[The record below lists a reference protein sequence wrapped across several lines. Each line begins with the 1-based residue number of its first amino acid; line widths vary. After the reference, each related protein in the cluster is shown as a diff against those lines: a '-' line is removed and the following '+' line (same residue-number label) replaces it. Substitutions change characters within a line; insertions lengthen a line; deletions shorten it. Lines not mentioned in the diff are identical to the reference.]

1 MLVQVL
7 AHSDRERW
15 PPVVVGD
22 FVLQEL
28 LRSLLE
34 ERDVLAKHLR
44 RSEAEREE
52 LQAQVARLK
61 LEVDRLKARLEEAER
76 EGKRQAAPFARR
88 KRKKDRNKPGRRPG
102 HPAARRPPPAQ
113 ADDEVEVPLESCP
126 FCGGPVED
134 VQDLEPQV
142 VVDIPAEI
150 KPKVTRYH
158 NQSGWCPHCKRRVH
172 SRHRDQHSDA
182 RGAAGVQVGPRALSA
197 AVDIKHRVGVTHRQ
211 VTGIFALLT
220 GVQMCPATLVRAEKR
235 ITAKC
240 EPTYQALVAVIR
252 RAEVVESDE
261 TGWYIT
267 EADWLEIEGRPWL
280 WPVVTL
286 EPKVTLYRIALSRG
300 GEVIQEILGP
310 DFGGALLTDGWAGY
324 INVPC
329 TKGQDTAH
337 LLRRCGGLLEVQQ
350 RGAARFP
357 LAVKRVLRL
366 GTEVKK
372 LEGELE
378 AEDHAA
384 CVDQVRGEMAAVLD
398 GRIAEAANRRFAQH
412 LRNHQQELFTYLE
425 VPGMP
430 ATSALVEQEVRP
442 AVVMRK
448 ISGGN
453 RRLGGAHVHEVMR
466 TLGRTAERNGK
477 RMVDL
482 LPTLLRSVVVGQV
495 LPLLPGLPTV
505 IDPQT
510 IEDWVHGLRP
520 ERCQGSLRSPRQ
532 DLRRGSRPADHR
544 HGRDARPPP
553 H

>member
-1 MLVQVL
+1 VQVL
-7 AHSDRERW
+7 APSEREQRR
-15 PPVVVGD
+15 PVIVGD
-22 FVLQEL
+22 FVLQEF
-28 LRSLLE
+28 LRSVLE
-34 ERDVLAKHLR
+34 ERDELARRLG
-44 RSEAEREE
+44 RSEAEGEE
-52 LQAQVARLK
+52 LRAQVARLR

-88 KRKKDRNKPGRRPG
+88 TRKKNRKKPGRRPG
-102 HPAARRPPPAQ
+102 HPAANRPRPAE
-113 ADDEVEVPLESCP
+113 ADDVDVPLEGCP

-134 VQDLEPQV
+134 LHDLEPQIV
-142 VVDIPAEI
+142 IDIPPEI
-150 KPKVTRYH
+150 KPKVTRFH
-158 NQSGWCPHCKRRVH
+158 NQSGWCPRCKRRVR

-197 AVDIKHRVGVTHRQ
+197 AVDMKHRVGVTHRQ
-211 VTGIFALLT
+211 VTGLLALLT
-220 GVQMCPATLVRAEKR
+220 GVRMCPATLVRAEKR

-240 EPTYQALVAVIR
+240 EPTYQALVEVVR
-252 RAEVVESDE
+252 GAEVVESDE

-267 EADWLEIEGRPWL
+267 EAEWLGVEGRPWL
-280 WPVVTL
+280 WPVATL

-300 GEVIQEILGP
+300 GEVIQQILGP
-310 DFGGALLTDGWAGY
+310 DFSGALLTDGWAGY
-324 INVPC
+324 INLPC

-357 LAVKRVLRL
+357 LAVKRVLRV

-372 LEGELE
+372 LQDQLA
-378 AEDHAA
+378 AEDYAA

-398 GRIAEAANRRFAQH
+398 GRIAEAANRRFAEH
-412 LRNHQQELFTYLE
+412 LRNHEQELFTYLE
-425 VPGMP
+425 VAGMP

-442 AVVMRK
+442 AVVVRK

-453 RRLGGAHVHEVMR
+453 RRLGGAHVHEVLR
-466 TLGRTAERNGK
+466 TIGRTAERNGK
-477 RMVDL
+477 RLVDFLPAL
-482 LPTLLRSVVVGQV
+482 LCSVVVGKV
-495 LPLLPGLPTV
+495 LPLLAGLPDV
-505 IDPQT
+505 IAPEA

-520 ERCQGSLRSPRQ
+520 ERREGSVRSPRQ

-553 H
+553 N